1 MESQSCQ
8 YKHAGVRQQVGHR
21 KVCQPWPCTSNPPKE
36 NVVQVIPADQYPVM
50 PEDDGSDRPV
60 NPYAPHVTQ

>member
-8 YKHAGVRQQVGHR
+8 YKHAGFRTQGRDR
-21 KVCQPWPCTSNPPKE
+21 KIGQSRPHTTNITTE
-36 NVVQVIPADQYPVM
+36 NVVQINPADQYPVM

-60 NPYAPHVTQ
+60 NPYSPHVTQ